1 MKKKVLVAMSGGVD
15 SAVTALL
22 LQQQGYEVVGVT
34 CQIWLNDI
42 CNIESSKSCC
52 GNEAIDD
59 ARATANLLGIKH
71 YVFNYRDLFKDK
83 VIDNFCNEYLAGN
96 TPNPC
101 MDCNLYIRSID
112 LLDKAIAM
120 GFDYLATG
128 HYVINDYDEDKKE
141 YVLRKGIDQTKD
153 QSYFL
158 YQLNQEKLKHLLFPL
173 GKMNKSEVREIA
185 NKNNIPVANKKESQD
200 ICFVPDG
207 NYGKFI
213 DDYRMQSSEPALIY
227 HKNGKYLGK
236 GKPIYYYTIGQ
247 RRGIVVAYGTPVYV
261 IKILNSLNKV
271 IVGDAKDIYNFGL
284 IASSDFYIS
293 NRKIEDGTEVLV
305 KVRYRSKPTKAI
317 YSKVDEGFKLV
328 FIEPTS
334 SVTTGQS
341 AVLYS
346 SGNPDVVLGG
356 GRITS
361 VLEEDSKEN
370 Q

>member
-1 MKKKVLVAMSGGVD
+1 MKRKVLVAMSGGVD

-59 ARATANLLGIKH
+59 ARKTANQLGIKH
-71 YVFNYRDLFKDK
+71 YVFNYRDLFKEK

-112 LLDKAIAM
+112 LLDKALAM

-128 HYVINDYDEDKKE
+128 HYVVNEYDENKKE
-141 YVLRKGIDQTKD
+141 YVLIKGIDQTKD

-158 YQLNQEKLKHLLFPL
+158 YQLNQTKLKHLLFPL
-173 GKMNKSEVREIA
+173 GKMKKSEVREIA
-185 NKNNIPVANKKESQD
+185 KENNIPVANKKESQD

-213 DDYRMQSSEPALIY
+213 NEYKVVNSEPALIY
-227 HKNGKYLGK
+227 HKNGKFLGK

-247 RRGIVVAYGTPVYV
+247 RRGLVVAYGTPVYV
-261 IKILNSLNKV
+261 IKIINSENKV
-271 IVGDAKDIYNFGL
+271 IVGEANDIYNYGL
-284 IASSDFYIS
+284 IASSAYYIS
-293 NRKIEDGTEVLV
+293 NKKIEDGTELLV
-305 KVRYRSKPTKAI
+305 KVRYRSKPTKAT
-317 YSKVDEGFKLV
+317 YYRTEGGFKLV
-328 FIEPTS
+328 FLDPTS

-346 SGNPDVVLGG
+346 NENPDIVIGG
-356 GRITS
+356 GRIIS
-361 VLEEDSKEN
+361 VLEEESKG
-370 Q
+370 

>member
-1 MKKKVLVAMSGGVD
+1 MKNKVLVAMSGGVD

-59 ARATANLLGIKH
+59 ARATAAMLGIKH
-71 YVFNYRDLFKDK
+71 YVFNYRELFQEK
-83 VIDNFCNEYLAGN
+83 VIDNFCDEYLSGN

-101 MDCNLYIRSID
+101 MNCNLYIRSID
-112 LLDKAIAM
+112 LLDKALGM

-128 HYVINDYDEDKKE
+128 HYVINEYDEKTGEYILKKG
-141 YVLRKGIDQTKD
+141 LDQTKD

-158 YQLNQEKLKHLLFPL
+158 YQLSQEKLRHLLFPL
-173 GKMNKSEVREIA
+173 GGLKKSEVRQIA
-185 NKNNIPVANKKESQD
+185 LKNNIPVASKKESQD

-207 NYGKFI
+207 NYGAFI
-213 DDYRMQSSEPALIY
+213 DEYRNIKGEPADIY

-236 GKPIYYYTIGQ
+236 GKPVYYYTIGQ
-247 RRGIVVAYGTPVYV
+247 RRGLIVAYGSPVYV
-261 IKILNSLNKV
+261 IKILTEENKV
-271 IVGDAKDIYNFGL
+271 IVGDLKDTCNRGLLAKSPYF
-284 IASSDFYIS
+284 IS
-293 NRKIEDGTEVLV
+293 RKLPLEGQEVIV
-305 KVRYRSKPTKAI
+305 KVRYRSQGTRAEFFKTE
-317 YSKVDEGFKLV
+317 EGFRLIFK
-328 FIEPTS
+328 EPTT

-346 SGNPDVVLGG
+346 CENPDVVIGG
-356 GRITS
+356 GRIIE
-361 VLEEDSKEN
+361 VIDYE
-370 Q
+370 

>member
-1 MKKKVLVAMSGGVD
+1 MNKKVLVAMSGGVD

-22 LQQQGYEVVGVT
+22 LQKQGYEVVGVT

-59 ARATANLLGIKH
+59 ARSTANQLGIKH

-112 LLDKAIAM
+112 LLDKAISM

-128 HYVINDYDEDKKE
+128 HYVINEYDESTAE

-158 YQLNQEKLKHLLFPL
+158 YQLNQDKLKHLIFPL
-173 GKMNKSEVREIA
+173 GKLNKSEVREIA
-185 NKNNIPVANKKESQD
+185 NINNIPVANKKESQD

-213 DDYRMQSSEPALIY
+213 DDYRIMSGEPALIY

-261 IKILNSLNKV
+261 IKILNSENKV
-271 IVGDAKDIYNFGL
+271 IVGDAKDVYNYGL
-284 IASSDFYIS
+284 IANSAYYIS
-293 NRKIEDGTEVLV
+293 NKKIEEGTEVLV
-305 KVRYRSKPTKAI
+305 KVRYRSKPTKAK
-317 YSKVDEGFKLV
+317 YFSAEDGFKLI
-328 FIEPTS
+328 FMEPTS
-334 SVTTGQS
+334 SVTSGQS
-341 AVLYS
+341 AVIYS
-346 SGNPDVVLGG
+346 FKNPEIVLGG
-356 GRITS
+356 GRIIS
-361 VLEEDSKEN
+361 ILDQEPKGN
-370 Q
+370 

>member
-59 ARATANLLGIKH
+59 ARATASQLGIKH
-71 YVFNYRDLFKDK
+71 YVFNYRDLFKEK
-83 VIDNFCNEYLAGN
+83 VIDNFCDEYLAGN

-112 LLDKAIAM
+112 LLDKALAM

-128 HYVINDYDEDKKE
+128 HYVINEYDEKLKE
-141 YVLRKGIDQTKD
+141 YILKKGVDQTKD

-158 YQLNQEKLKHLLFPL
+158 YQLNQKKLEHLLFPL
-173 GKMNKSEVREIA
+173 GKMNKTEVREIA
-185 NKNNIPVANKKESQD
+185 TRHNIPVANKKESQD

-207 NYGKFI
+207 DYGKFI
-213 DDYRMQSSEPALIY
+213 DEFRGIESKPALIY
-227 HKNGKYLGK
+227 HKNGKFLGE

-261 IKILNSLNKV
+261 IKIINNENKV
-271 IVGDAKDIYNFGL
+271 IVGDAKDIYNYGL
-284 IASSDFYIS
+284 LAGSPYYIS
-293 NRKIEDGTEVLV
+293 NKKIEDGTEVLV
-305 KVRYRSKPTKAI
+305 KVRYRSKPTKAS
-317 YSKVDEGFKLV
+317 YFATEDGFKLV

-346 SGNPDVVLGG
+346 SENPEVVIGG
-356 GRITS
+356 GRIIE
-361 VLEEDSKEN
+361 VLDEANKVN
-370 Q
+370 